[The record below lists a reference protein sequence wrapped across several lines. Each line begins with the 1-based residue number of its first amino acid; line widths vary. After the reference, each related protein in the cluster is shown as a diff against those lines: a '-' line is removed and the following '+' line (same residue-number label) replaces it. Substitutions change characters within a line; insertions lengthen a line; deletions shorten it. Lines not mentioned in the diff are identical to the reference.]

1 MEAPNVLLLDEPTN
15 DLDIQTLTILEDYL
29 ETNKVNIPKARAMY
43 EQVLELRGP
52 AAAEN
57 VYQAYIA
64 DENYLYAA
72 WEVMGDN
79 YLRDMLGFKAAE
91 LQKFRSQILD

>member
-1 MEAPNVLLLDEPTN
+1 MTTVLVLMALGADR
-15 DLDIQTLTILEDYL
+15 DTILEDYL

-43 EQVLELRGP
+43 EELLEQEGLE
-52 AAAEN
+52 AAEN

-72 WEVMGDN
+72 WDAMGDN
-79 YLRDMLGFKAAE
+79 YLRDVLGFSGPAIR
-91 LQKFRSQILD
+91 KFRSQVLE